1 MSSGGKNRLL
11 QAAGIV
17 SGATFCSRILGF
29 IRDMVTARYLGTSYV
44 ADAFFVAFR
53 IPNLLR
59 RLFGEGSL
67 TASFIPVFSSYLEKG
82 DREEALRIARTAM
95 TLVSIILVLV
105 TLAGICG
112 SPLIIKL
119 IAPGFQDNP
128 DKFALTVFLNR
139 IMFPY
144 ILLISLVA
152 LSMGILNSFDH
163 FLAPALAP
171 VLLNLCMIGGIY
183 FLSRPL
189 GSPAT
194 ALAVGVLLGGVTQLL
209 FQIPFLK
216 KYGFSFRPGWY
227 FRHPAIG
234 RIVRLMGPSLLGLAI
249 TQITIFV
256 NTLLASFLR
265 DGSISYLY
273 FADRLVQF
281 PLGVFAVALGT
292 AILPTLSK
300 QAAGQ
305 RWEDFSHTFSLA
317 VRALLF
323 ITIPA
328 MAGLIVL
335 SRPIIYILFQRGHFN
350 ATSTIM
356 VSQTLI
362 AYAVGL
368 WAFAGLRIIV
378 PAFYSLEDAKTPV
391 KVGALALLVNV
402 VAAVGLMFPLQHVGL
417 ALATTIS
424 SSVNCLLLLHLLRR
438 KQLRLPAG
446 EIFASLG
453 RTLAATLVMI
463 AALLFL
469 ARTPWLRPDYQHQLA
484 TAGRLLVLIAGGGL
498 VYALSARAVGS
509 REMSALAGLRR
520 QRGKS

>member
-1 MSSGGKNRLL
+1 MSSSRKKLF

-17 SGATFCSRILGF
+17 GGATFLSRVLGF
-29 IRDMVTARYLGTSYV
+29 VRDMVTAQFLGTSYV

-82 DREEALRIARTAM
+82 EREEALRIARTAM

-105 TLAGICG
+105 TLAGICF
-112 SPLIIKL
+112 SPLIIRI
-119 IAPGFQDNP
+119 IAPGFQNHP

-152 LSMGILNSFDH
+152 LAMGILNSFDH

-171 VLLNLCMIGGIY
+171 VLLNLCMIGAIY

-189 GSPAT
+189 GNPAT

-209 FQIPFLK
+209 FQLPFLK
-216 KYGFSFRPGWY
+216 KYGFSCRPAVN

-234 RIVRLMGPSLLGLAI
+234 RIIRLMGPSLLGLAI
-249 TQITIFV
+249 TQITIFF

-300 QAAGQ
+300 QAAGE
-305 RWEDFSHTFSLA
+305 RWQDFSHTFSLA

-335 SRPIIYILFQRGHFN
+335 SRPIIYILFQRGHFTP
-350 ATSTIM
+350 ASTAM
-356 VSQTLI
+356 VSQTLV

-391 KVGALALLVNV
+391 KVGALALAVNI
-402 VAAVGLMFPLQHVGL
+402 AAATGLMFPLQHIGL
-417 ALATTIS
+417 ALATSIS
-424 SSVNCLLLLHLLRR
+424 SSVNCLLLLFLLRR
-438 KQLRLPAG
+438 KRLQLPAG
-446 EIFASLG
+446 EILASLG
-453 RTLAATLVMI
+453 RTVLATAIMV
-463 AALLFL
+463 AALLL
-469 ARTPWLRPDYQHQLA
+469 MSQVSWLRPDYQRQLA
-484 TAGRLLVLIAGGGL
+484 TAGRLAALIAGGGA
-498 VYALSARAVGS
+498 VYALTARLLGS
-509 REMSALAGLRR
+509 REMTALAGLRR
-520 QRGKS
+520 RRS